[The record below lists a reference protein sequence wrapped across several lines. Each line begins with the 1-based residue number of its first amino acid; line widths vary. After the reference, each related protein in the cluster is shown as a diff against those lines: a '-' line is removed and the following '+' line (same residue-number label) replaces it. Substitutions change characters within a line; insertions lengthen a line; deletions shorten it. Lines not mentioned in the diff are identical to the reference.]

1 MIAKENITSEEIQDN
16 LMEFVSHTPA
26 IPVNQISIIA
36 QAFSN
41 IISNA
46 LGLGNTAI
54 QGKFQRDIEIIKE
67 AEEMYGTTLNSAL
80 KYLESRNLVKNEQRK
95 ICFQFY
101 EDFCTDMTAKQKIKF
116 MILEHEQEIKRVIV
130 IGAVCVVVASIF
142 TIGVCYCTHTRQAN
156 ETIRALANSK
166 HYQKTQRAAMKYASK
181 KKM

>member
-16 LMEFVSHTPA
+16 LMEFVSHSPA

-41 IISNA
+41 IISSS
-46 LGLGNTAI
+46 LGLGNTVI
-54 QGKFQRDIEIIKE
+54 QGKFQRDIEIIKK

-80 KYLESRNLVKNEQRK
+80 KYLESRNLLKNEQKK

-101 EDFCTDMTAKQKIKF
+101 ESFCTDMTAKQKIKF
-116 MILEHEQEIKRVIV
+116 MILEHEQEIKKVIV
-130 IGAVCVVVASIF
+130 FGAVCIAVASIV
-142 TIGVCYCTHTRQAN
+142 TIGVCYCTHTVQAN
-156 ETIRALANSK
+156 ETIRAFANSK

>member
-1 MIAKENITSEEIQDN
+1 MTSNENITSEEIQNN

-26 IPVNQISIIA
+26 IPANRMSIIA

-101 EDFCTDMTAKQKIKF
+101 ESFCTDMTAKQKIKF
-116 MILEHEQEIKRVIV
+116 MVLEHEQEIKRVIV
-130 IGAVCVVVASIF
+130 IGAVCAFIVSVV
-142 TIGVCYCTHTRQAN
+142 TIGACYCTHTAQAN